1 MKRNVIETVLGAVVL
16 AVALVFLVFSYST
29 ANVGSV
35 SGYNVTANFST
46 VGGLNTGDPVQ
57 ISGVKVGSVARVDLD
72 PQTYLARVTLSVDPK
87 IKLPDDTA
95 ALISSTSLLGGRYM
109 ELQPGASE
117 DLLPPGGRIQYTQA
131 PQNLEQL
138 LGQFI
143 FSMND
148 GKKDGESAGTP

>member
-16 AVALVFLVFSYST
+16 TVALVFLVFSYST

-35 SGYNVTANFST
+35 SGYQVTANFSNT
-46 VGGLNTGDPVQ
+46 GGLNIGDSVQ
-57 ISGVKVGSVARVDLD
+57 ISGVKVGTVSRLDLD
-72 PQTYLARVTLSVDPK
+72 PETYLARVTISVAPHV
-87 IKLPDDTA
+87 KLPDDTA
-95 ALISSTSLLGGRYM
+95 ALISSTSLLGGRYL
-109 ELQPGASE
+109 ELQPGASD
-117 DLLPPGGRIQYTQA
+117 DLLGPGGRIQFTQA

-148 GKKDGESAGTP
+148 EKKDN

>member
-16 AVALVFLVFSYST
+16 TVALVFLVFSYST

-35 SGYNVTANFST
+35 SGYQVTANFSNT
-46 VGGLNTGDPVQ
+46 GGLNIGDPVQ
-57 ISGVKVGSVARVDLD
+57 ISGVKVGTVSRLDLD
-72 PQTYLARVTLSVDPK
+72 PQTYLARVTLSVAPNVR
-87 IKLPDDTA
+87 LPDDTA
-95 ALISSTSLLGGRYM
+95 ALISSTSLLGGRYL

-117 DLLPPGGRIQYTQA
+117 DLLGPGGRIQFTQA

-143 FSMND
+143 FNMND
-148 GKKDGESAGTP
+148 EKKEN